1 MIDENI
7 NFTAVQSACCGDAA
21 AGRLYGRFL
30 SDLYKPV
37 LKTIICKLKI
47 DKIITKMLQNI

>member
-1 MIDENI
+1 MIDEDI

-30 SDLYKPV
+30 SDLC
-37 LKTIICKLKI
+37 KTVFKNYYL
-47 DKIITKMLQNI
+47 

>member
-21 AGRLYGRFL
+21 AGWLYGRFL
-30 SDLYKPV
+30 SDLCKTV
-37 LKTIICKLKI
+37 LK
-47 DKIITKMLQNI
+47 N